1 MRLALLL
8 ILATLAG
15 VMTLL
20 AFAPY
25 RLYWVMPL
33 SLAILANTLQR
44 GGKHAFWLG
53 YAWGLV
59 AYLCNFNW
67 IFISLHDVA
76 GMPAVLAGLLTL
88 LLPAYLALYPGLAA
102 WMTVRIS
109 DTCQHGAA
117 TRWLVLFPASWTLTE
132 WLRSWML
139 SGFPWGQI
147 GYSQIT
153 ESALAGFAPI
163 GGILLVTLLVA
174 LTAGA
179 LQLALQSGKWW
190 RAGLAIG
197 LALLWVWG
205 MQLKMLSW
213 TTPVGKP
220 ITVALAQGD
229 VPQSL
234 KWDPV
239 SFESTLRL
247 YGQQVANTR
256 ADLMILPETA
266 LPVFLN
272 ELPPNYVEVLQSIAS
287 HNDMALAVGVPRRS
301 DKDPAGYL
309 NAVVAL
315 TTPGMPYYAKD
326 HLVPFGEFIPL
337 PWLTGWL
344 YQLMHMPLA
353 GFSRGGSD
361 QAPLEMAGQKIAFNV
376 CYEDSFGEELIGPAA
391 RSTMLANVSNLAWF
405 GKSTA
410 ASQHLQLAQ
419 ARALETGR
427 FMLRSTNTG
436 MTAIIRPDG
445 AVDAIAAPFTRQVL
459 LGYAEGRSGLTPYM
473 RFGNLPVLLACAALL
488 LLPLLRLWRRP
499 SGIRARYRDHL

>member
-15 VMTLL
+15 VVTVLG
-20 AFAPY
+20 FAPY
-25 RLYWVMPL
+25 RIYWIMPL
-33 SLAILANTLQR
+33 SLAILANTLSR

-53 YAWGLV
+53 YAWGLSS
-59 AYLCNFNW
+59 YLCNFNW

-76 GMPAVLAGLLTL
+76 GMPAWLAVPLTV

-102 WMTVRIS
+102 WMTIRIG
-109 DTCQHGAA
+109 DKCGAGAA
-117 TRWLVLFPASWTLTE
+117 ERWLLLFPAAWTLME
-132 WLRSWML
+132 WLRGWML
-139 SGFPWGQI
+139 SGFPWGQV

-153 ESALAGFAPI
+153 ESPLAGYAPV

-174 LTAGA
+174 LSAGG
-179 LQLALQSGKWW
+179 LQLAVSSGKW
-190 RAGLAIG
+190 RRACLAAGLIALWGGG
-197 LALLWVWG
+197 LAL
-205 MQLKMLSW
+205 KPIAW

-220 ITVALAQGD
+220 ITVALAQGN

-234 KWDPV
+234 KWNPI

-247 YGQQVANTR
+247 YGQQIAETR

-266 LPVFLN
+266 LPALLS
-272 ELPPNYVEVLQSIAS
+272 ELPPNYIQILQSLAN
-287 HNDMALAVGVPRRS
+287 HNGMAVAAGVPRRS
-301 DKDPAGYL
+301 DSNPNGYL
-309 NAVVAL
+309 NSVVAL
-315 TTPGMPYYAKD
+315 TTPGMPYYAKN
-326 HLVPFGEFIPL
+326 HLVPFGEFVPL
-337 PWLTGWL
+337 PILTGWL
-344 YQLMHMPLA
+344 YQWMNMPLS
-353 GFSRGGSD
+353 GFSRGGD
-361 QAPLEMAGQKIAFNV
+361 QQAPLALAGQQIAFNV

-391 RSTMLANVSNLAWF
+391 HSTMLANVSNLAWF

-459 LGYAEGRSGLTPYM
+459 LGFAEGRTGLTPFM
-473 RFGNLPVLLACAALL
+473 RYGNLPVLLAGVLMLFA
-488 LLPLLRLWRRP
+488 PLIRLRRRAP
-499 SGIRARYRDHL
+499 SERPRYRDHL